1 MSGNGYKLGE
11 IIEENGKKYVMTTE
25 GLIPISSRAKPR
37 AIFEEPQVLKAFRT
51 GNKTII
57 ELVKTIAKR
66 GTENTVLY
74 VLRKKIELKDRTIIA
89 KAVAVPEEIAKKL
102 FKF

>member
-1 MSGNGYKLGE
+1 MAYKLGE
-11 IIEENGKKYVMTTE
+11 IVEENGRRYVMTTE

-37 AIFEEPQVLKAFRT
+37 AVFEEPQVLKAFRT

-66 GTENTVLY
+66 GAENTVLY
-74 VLRKKIELKDRTIIA
+74 VLRKRIELKDRSVIA
-89 KAVAVPEEIAKKL
+89 KAVAVPEDIAKKL

>member
-11 IIEENGKKYVMTTE
+11 IVEMDGRRFVYTTA
-25 GLIPISSRAKPR
+25 GLIPIAKNAKPR
-37 AIFEEPQVLKAFRT
+37 AVFEDSKVVKAFRT
-51 GNKTII
+51 GDKTIV
-57 ELVKTIAKR
+57 ELVKTTAKR

-74 VLRKKIELKDRTIIA
+74 VLRKRIELKDRSVIA
-89 KAVAVPEEIAKKL
+89 KAVAVPEDIAKKL